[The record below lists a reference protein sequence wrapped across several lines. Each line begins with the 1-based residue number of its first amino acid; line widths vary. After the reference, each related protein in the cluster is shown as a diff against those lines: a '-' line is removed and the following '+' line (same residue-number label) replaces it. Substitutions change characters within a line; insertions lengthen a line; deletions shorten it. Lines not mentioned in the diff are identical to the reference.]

1 MTLILFNPQANN
13 RDITAALEGV
23 RAYAAGPDTVEKD
36 LTQVDV
42 REEIC
47 ALSEHD
53 RVLILGGDGTIMRI
67 ANALDGVAY
76 TVPMY
81 LWKSGTGN
89 DFLRDIGKNE
99 ESEPVLLNPYLTGL
113 PHVEVKGNTYLYI
126 NGIGF
131 GIDGYC
137 CEVGDRL
144 KAESKK
150 PNYTAIAIK
159 GLLFHYKPTNAT
171 ITVDGKSYSYKK
183 VWIAAAMKGRFYG
196 GGMMTAPDRN
206 RESGKD
212 DVTLVVM
219 YGKGKLKTLMVFP
232 TIFKGEHVNHKE
244 MVAVHTGKEISVTF
258 DRPTA
263 LQIDGETVLAV
274 TNYKVT
280 AGVSADI
287 NAAQPATV

>member
-23 RAYAAGPDTVEKD
+23 RGYAAGSDTVEKD

-53 RVLILGGDGTIMRI
+53 RVLLLGGDGTIMRI
-67 ANALDGVAY
+67 ANALDGAKY

-99 ESEPVLLNPYLTGL
+99 QNEPVLLNPYLTGL

-131 GIDGYC
+131 GLDGMV
-137 CEVGDRL
+137 CEVTDKL
-144 KAESKK
+144 KAQGVQQIDYTMES
-150 PNYTAIAIK
+150 IK
-159 GLLFHYKPTNAT
+159 LLLGGFKCPSGSV
-171 ITVDGKSYSYKK
+171 TVDGVTKKYKK
-183 VWIAAAMKGRFYG
+183 IWLASAMHGKYYG
-196 GGMMTAPDRN
+196 GGMRVAPMQAR
-206 RESGKD
+206 
-212 DVTLVVM
+212 
-219 YGKGKLKTLMVFP
+219 GKGQLTCCVWHTTGRLTTLMHFP
-232 TIFKGEHVNHKE
+232 KIFEGQHVKYKKSIDIF
-244 MVAVHTGKEISVTF
+244 TGKRITVEF
-258 DRPTA
+258 DRPCA
-263 LQIDGETVLAV
+263 LQIDGETVSGV
-274 TNYKVT
+274 TTYT
-280 AGVSADI
+280 AWID
-287 NAAQPATV
+287 

>member
-53 RVLILGGDGTIMRI
+53 RVLIVGGDGTIMRI

-89 DFLRDIGKNE
+89 DFLRDIGKNV

-131 GIDGYC
+131 GLDGMV
-137 CEVGDRL
+137 CEVTDKL
-144 KAESKK
+144 KEQGVQKIDYTMES
-150 PNYTAIAIK
+150 IK
-159 GLLFHYKPTNAT
+159 LLLGGFKCPSGRV
-171 ITVDGKSYSYKK
+171 TVDGVTKSYKK
-183 VWIAAAMKGRFYG
+183 IWLASAMHGKYYG
-196 GGMMTAPDRN
+196 GGMRVAPDQVRGGD
-206 RESGKD
+206 SLTCC
-212 DVTLVVM
+212 VWHTT
-219 YGKGKLKTLMVFP
+219 GKLATLMHFP
-232 TIFKGEHVNHKE
+232 KIFEGKHVKYKKSID
-244 MVAVHTGKEISVTF
+244 MFTGKRITVEF

-263 LQIDGETVLAV
+263 LQIDGETVSGV
-274 TNYKVT
+274 TTYT
-280 AGVSADI
+280 AWID
-287 NAAQPATV
+287 